1 MFGAIAG
8 GIASA
13 LAGGAMCK
21 LFGGGQKAASGGIQ
35 GDVLATDNNTV
46 GMGDAGIKSAIQ
58 GSNVPNP
65 DEAVP
70 RFVSGAMAK
79 AGKGL
84 VEGTLQAGTSAVSDK
99 LIDLVGLGGKSA
111 ADKGKDTRDYLAAA
125 FPELNAW
132 ERAGADASSA
142 GMVDAGF
149 ENQKE
154 LTKMQLDNQKEIAEM
169 QNETQ
174 KEIAGIQS
182 ATSRQNTKDRYMH
195 KMRYLLIN
203 RRSLLLAL
211 RLLWKTPIF
220 PSNSRFPRLCAKCLL
235 KLKRLVSILP
245 MTKSK
250 K

>member
-13 LAGGAMCK
+13 LAGGAMSK

-70 RFVSGAMAK
+70 SFVSGAMAK

-84 VEGTLQAGTSAVSDK
+84 LEGTLQAGTSAVSDE
-99 LIDLVGLGGKSA
+99 LLALVALGGKSA

-142 GMVDAGF
+142 GMVDAGISK
-149 ENQKE
+149 QKE
-154 LTKMQLDNQKEIAEM
+154 LTRAQLGDQKEITEVEDAP
-169 QNETQ
+169 Q
-174 KEIAGIQS
+174 KETAVMKS
-182 ATSRQNTKDRYMH
+182 RNSRQCTIDPAP
-195 KMRYLLIN
+195 
-203 RRSLLLAL
+203 AL
-211 RLLWKTPIF
+211 
-220 PSNSRFPRLCAKCLL
+220 
-235 KLKRLVSILP
+235 
-245 MTKSK
+245 
-250 K
+250 